1 MELELRHLR
10 TLCCIA
16 EAGSLGRA
24 ALLLGRSQPAVSTQL
39 GRLERHFS
47 RQLFLRSAAG
57 VRPTP
62 FGAQVLAQAREVISA
77 AERIGRSTAGA
88 DDTEP
93 GPALRL
99 AATNTPIL
107 SGLVRRLR
115 KVLPTLRL
123 TVSSVYASSDIVEL
137 LERDEIDVAI
147 GVDYPGREL
156 VHSDALEHR
165 GIIAEPTFLALPGDH
180 RLRHRTDIA
189 LAELAGEA
197 WFLTPDDGAGWPG
210 VFHAAC
216 RTAGFAPAAVHEFL
230 GDQLQ
235 LQRMIAEGIGVS
247 VVQATIQPIP
257 GVVVKPLTGTPL
269 WARYLLVWR
278 RAGQAGDIAE
288 TLYLS
293 AADAYRELIARAPH
307 FQTWLARTYTSP

>member
-24 ALLLGRSQPAVSTQL
+24 AVMLGRSQPAVSTQL

-47 RQLFLRSAAG
+47 RQLFQRTAAG

-62 FGAQVLAQAREVISA
+62 FGAQVLAQAREVLSA
-77 AERIGRSTAGA
+77 AERIGGSTAVDG
-88 DDTEP
+88 TEP
-93 GPALRL
+93 DCALRL

-107 SGLVRRLR
+107 PGLVRRLR
-115 KVLPTLRL
+115 DVLPALTL

-156 VHSDALEHR
+156 AHSDALEHR
-165 GIIAEPTFLALPGDH
+165 GIIVEPVFLALPTGH

-216 RTAGFAPAAVHEFL
+216 QTAGFAPAAVHEFL
-230 GDQLQ
+230 GDQAQ

-278 RAGQAGDIAE
+278 REGRAGDIAE

-293 AADAYRELIARAPH
+293 AVDAYRELIARAPH
-307 FQTWLARTYTSP
+307 FQTWMSRTYTSP